1 MNTPSTALSAP
12 EDSLRAGD
20 PQQALKQLQDLIR
33 GKPGDAKLR
42 VFLFQLLCVMGQWP
56 RALTQLNVAGELDPL
71 TLPMVQT
78 YREAIQCEALRAD
91 IFAGKRAPLIFGE
104 PQPWLA
110 QLIDALQHDA
120 TDPARAAAARAQALE
135 AAPASSGNIDGAPF
149 AWLSDADQRLGPVLE
164 AIVNGRYF
172 WIPFCRIA
180 RIELEA
186 PSDLRDAVWTAASF
200 TWSNGAQTVGLIPTR
215 YNGTVASGEHALL
228 LARRTEWIASG
239 EGDAGLGQRMLASD
253 AGEYSLMDTRL
264 IEFDVA
270 LAAGSDTDTAS
281 DTGDAHE
288 PQANG

>member
-1 MNTPSTALSAP
+1 MDA
-12 EDSLRAGD
+12 
-20 PQQALKQLQDLIR
+20 QQLIR
-33 GKPGDAKLR
+33 DGNLTAALDALQGAVRKNASDAKLR

-120 TDPARAAAARAQALE
+120 LDPARAAAARAQALE
-135 AAPASSGNIDGAPF
+135 SAPASSGNIDGVPF

-215 YNGTVASGEHALL
+215 YNGTVATGDHGLL
-228 LARRTEWIASG
+228 LARRTEWIANG
-239 EGDAGLGQRMLASD
+239 DGDAGVGQRMLASD
-253 AGEYSLMDTRL
+253 ASEYALMDARV
-264 IEFDVA
+264 IEFDVEMEGEQEGEHEEEQNR
-270 LAAGSDTDTAS
+270 AAPEA
-281 DTGDAHE
+281 
-288 PQANG
+288 PANG